1 MRYIA
6 FVHKDEDSC
15 FGVSFPDFPGCISAG
30 DTLDEAVANA
40 AEALQGH
47 VQMMEADGDEV
58 PAARALETIM
68 RDDDLAAEREGA
80 VIVAL
85 PLVRDLGSTTRVN
98 VSLDLGLLKAIDEEA
113 TARKQTRSAFL
124 ASAARRELT
133 EYIDIGL
140 TFPCK
145 ALCLCP

>member
-80 VIVAL
+80 IIVAL

-133 EYIDIGL
+133 E
-140 TFPCK
+140 
-145 ALCLCP
+145 

>member
-133 EYIDIGL
+133 E
-140 TFPCK
+140 
-145 ALCLCP
+145 